1 MKLNLAALASLATIS
16 TVRASLD
23 HNELRGLH
31 RPQHRRQA
39 AAEQGCRAD
48 TTAGLVNAY
57 VNPNEPSGT
66 ETKAFGPPSADA
78 TELNQLWDVSKTLM
92 AAKFTSPE
100 ETTIVSPPPRPPAGP
115 VEGGEP
121 VASAGGSTETTTTT
135 TSTNTPTQAE
145 PQSNQISETA
155 LNYRLRAQS
164 SVNLGG
170 WLVTEK
176 WLKPGLYDCTGN
188 DKVGELNLA
197 ANCDVVS
204 AVLGMGGESGGCV

>member
-23 HNELRGLH
+23 HTEPRGLH

-39 AAEQGCRAD
+39 AAEQGCHAD
-48 TTAGLVNAY
+48 TTAGIVNAY
-57 VNPNEPSGT
+57 HNPNEPSGT
-66 ETKAFGPPSADA
+66 ETKAFGPPSAGA

-100 ETTIVSPPPRPPAGP
+100 ETTIVSPPPRPATGP

-135 TSTNTPTQAE
+135 TSNDTPTQAE

-204 AVLGMGGESGGCV
+204 AVLCLGGKSGGCV